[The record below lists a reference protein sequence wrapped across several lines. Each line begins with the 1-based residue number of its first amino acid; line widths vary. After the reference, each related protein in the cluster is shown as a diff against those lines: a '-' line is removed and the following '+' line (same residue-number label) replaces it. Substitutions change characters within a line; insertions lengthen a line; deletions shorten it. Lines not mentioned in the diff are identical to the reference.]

1 MTENIDPTP
10 RRNNQHHSPSGEWDA
25 VRDGLRDIRSDQ
37 RDIRNEIRSIRTD
50 TAEISISVSTLT
62 ERVAGMGRE
71 VQSITSLNDRIV
83 ALEAVDRSTRKT
95 ERKANAGFWSG
106 VVGVALGIAAAVKEV
121 ITYLQ
126 STGR

>member
-10 RRNNQHHSPSGEWDA
+10 RRGSQHHSPSGEWDA

-50 TAEISISVSTLT
+50 TAEISISVASLT
-62 ERVAGMGRE
+62 ERVTGMGRE
-71 VQSITSLNDRIV
+71 VSSITSLNDRIV
-83 ALEAVDRSTRKT
+83 ALEAIDRHTMKT
-95 ERKANAGFWSG
+95 ERKATAGFWSG
-106 VVGVALGIAAAVKEV
+106 VVGTAIGIAVAVKEA

-126 STGR
+126 SAGH